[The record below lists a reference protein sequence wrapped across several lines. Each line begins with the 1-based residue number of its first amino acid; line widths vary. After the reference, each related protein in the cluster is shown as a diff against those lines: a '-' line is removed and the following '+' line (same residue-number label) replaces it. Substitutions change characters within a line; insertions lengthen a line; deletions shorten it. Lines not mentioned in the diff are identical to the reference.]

1 VKSWLLLLLV
11 LAGCSSQPVVVVPS
25 DFAAVTAE
33 IACEGALAVV
43 QAMQPFAPV
52 DPQPPVPGP
61 CANCGGTG
69 RLGDGRIATVC
80 PVCKG
85 SGVSGDNP

>member
-1 VKSWLLLLLV
+1 MRAWPLLAVLLLA
-11 LAGCSSQPVVVVPS
+11 AGCSSEAKVIVPS
-25 DFAAVTAE
+25 DSAAVTAE

-43 QAMQPFAPV
+43 QATQPFAPV

-69 RLGDGRIATVC
+69 RLGDGRIVTVC

-85 SGVSGDNP
+85 SGVNK